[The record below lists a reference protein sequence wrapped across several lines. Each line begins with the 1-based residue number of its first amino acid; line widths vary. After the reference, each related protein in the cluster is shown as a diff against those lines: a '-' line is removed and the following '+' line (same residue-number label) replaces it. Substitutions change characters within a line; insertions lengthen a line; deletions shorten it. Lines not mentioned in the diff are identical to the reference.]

1 MEFTAKKTIKI
12 AMVAGAFTATAL
24 LSACT
29 GNNAAGTSSPAA
41 NTPAPAAA
49 VEQVPDGGGQGAAT
63 GGSSAADSGTAPN
76 GDVNCSQ
83 HGGQVG
89 APGRPKMDLIA
100 VAATDGTTPGCTEA
114 FTVITEYYQKLP
126 QAEGPGER
134 VLDVGG
140 KWTCARQTDSAGGSQ
155 GAVVCGV
162 PNSSLQLETRPSTGA
177 GKTPVRQVR
186 LFPNTTQAVQFAG
199 YDAGAQMVRFQLVTR
214 QEGGP
219 DGGHY
224 VPLEGKTYRLPLQKG
239 GKVLSAATLCPGNS
253 VTIDDQGY
261 GNGPCGQD
269 RLLQQLKDGN
279 PVLAQISVNGD
290 DQIATV
296 KEIYHP

>member
-12 AMVAGAFTATAL
+12 AMVAGAFATTAL

-29 GNNAAGTSSPAA
+29 GNNAAGTGSPVQNAA
-41 NTPAPAAA
+41 APAAA
-49 VEQVPDGGGQGAAT
+49 EQVPEGGGQGAAT
-63 GGSSAADSGTAPN
+63 GGLSAADSGTAPN
-76 GDVNCSQ
+76 GDVNCSL

-134 VLDVGG
+134 VLDVQG
-140 KWTCARQTDSAGGSQ
+140 KWTCARQADSAGGSQ

-162 PNSSLQLETRPSTGA
+162 PNSSLQLETRPSAGV
-177 GKTPVRQVR
+177 GKTPVR
-186 LFPNTTQAVQFAG
+186 LFPNTTQTVQFAG
-199 YDAGAQMVRFQLVTR
+199 YDAGVQMVRFQLVTR
-214 QEGGP
+214 QDGGP
-219 DGGHY
+219 DNSHY
-224 VPLEGKTYRLPLQKG
+224 VPLDGKTYRLPLQKG
-239 GKVLSAATLCPGNS
+239 GKVFSAATLCPGES
-253 VTIDDQGY
+253 VTIDGQGY
-261 GNGPCGQD
+261 GNGPCSQD
-269 RLLQQLKDGN
+269 RLLQQLKDAN

>member
-1 MEFTAKKTIKI
+1 MEFTAKKTIKM

-24 LSACT
+24 LSACS
-29 GNNAAGTSSPAA
+29 GNSVADNSSPMKNETA
-41 NTPAPAAA
+41 TAAA
-49 VEQVPDGGGQGAAT
+49 EQVPEGGGQGAAT
-63 GGSSAADSGTAPN
+63 GSSGTADSGTVSN

-83 HGGQVG
+83 NGGQVG

-134 VLDVGG
+134 VLDVQG
-140 KWTCARQTDSAGGSQ
+140 KWTCARQTDSAGGSE

-162 PNSSLQLETRPSTGA
+162 PNSSLQLETRPSAGA
-177 GKTPVRQVR
+177 GKTPVQQVR
-186 LFPNTTQAVQFAG
+186 LFPNTTQAVQFTG
-199 YDAGAQMVRFQLVTR
+199 YDAGVQMVRFQLVTR

-219 DGGHY
+219 DNSHY
-224 VPLEGKTYRLPLQKG
+224 VPLDGKTYRLPLQKG
-239 GKVLSAATLCPGNS
+239 GKVLSAATLCPGES
-253 VTIDDQGY
+253 VTIDNQGY

-279 PVLAQISVNGD
+279 SMLAQISVNGD
-290 DQIATV
+290 DQITTV

>member
-1 MEFTAKKTIKI
+1 MEFTAKKTVKI

-24 LSACT
+24 LSACS
-29 GNNAAGTSSPAA
+29 GNNAAGTSSPVQ
-41 NTPAPAAA
+41 NTPAA

-63 GGSSAADSGTAPN
+63 GGSGAADSGT
-76 GDVNCSQ
+76 GDVNCSR

-134 VLDVGG
+134 VLDVQG

-162 PNSSLQLETRPSTGA
+162 PNSSLQLETRPSSGA
-177 GKTPVRQVR
+177 GTTPVR
-186 LFPNTTQAVQFAG
+186 LFPNTVQAVQFTG

-239 GKVLSAATLCPGNS
+239 GKVFSAATLCPGES
-253 VTIDDQGY
+253 VTIDGQGF

-279 PVLAQISVNGD
+279 SVLAQISVNGD
-290 DQIATV
+290 DQIGTV